1 MTITELKETFIQMG
15 LHAEINYY
23 DEFVCVYKNEAARVD
38 DWFIEIPFDALL
50 FFHVDTNVET
60 ALAIDGEALAKVE
73 AVVSLFLATP
83 EEDRG
88 IYEATYAENKYTIP
102 MPGLQTSHGGQQF
115 LSEKDGNYFSC
126 KRTEDLHQVFTED
139 ELDTEVPVVYREF
152 AKPVEG
158 KMRETDPDACPWV
171 VSENDY
177 RGLLATAAF
186 RRALEE
192 LTGTVNE

>member
-23 DEFVCVYKNEAARVD
+23 DEVVCVYKNETARVD

-50 FFHVDTNVET
+50 FFHVDTNVEA

-73 AVVSLFLATP
+73 AVIALFLATP

-88 IYEATYAENKYTIP
+88 IYAATHAENKYTIP
-102 MPGLQTSHGGQQF
+102 MPGLQTSDGGQQF

-139 ELDTEVPVVYREF
+139 ELYTEVPVVYREF

-158 KMRETDPDACPWV
+158 KVKETDTDADTPV
-171 VSENDY
+171 VSADDY
-177 RGLLATAAF
+177 LGLAMAAF
-186 RRALEE
+186 SHALE
-192 LTGTVNE
+192 GTVNE

>member
-15 LHAEINYY
+15 LHAKINYF
-23 DEFVCVYKNEAARVD
+23 DEIVCVYENETARVD
-38 DWFIEIPFDALL
+38 DWFIAIPFDATL
-50 FFHVDTNVET
+50 FFHVDTNVE
-60 ALAIDGEALAKVE
+60 AAMAIVGEALAKVE
-73 AVVSLFLATP
+73 AVVSLFLVTP

-88 IYEATYAENKYTIP
+88 IYAATHAENKYTIP
-102 MPGLQTSHGGQQF
+102 MPGLQTSDGGQQF

-139 ELDTEVPVVYREF
+139 ELYTEVPVVYREF

-158 KMRETDPDACPWV
+158 KMKETDTDADTPV
-171 VSENDY
+171 VSADDY
-177 RGLLATAAF
+177 LSLAMAACS
-186 RRALEE
+186 RALEE